1 MCDED
6 GIKMP
11 SISRA
16 GSYTIHRNPN
26 YYKEWDI
33 SEIDGIKVA
42 LQNPYFI
49 EDARA
54 KALNVVKSL
63 STQLKKAGYKYIA
76 FMSLA
81 TWCYDFPHAKAI
93 RVYTSTVMIGFKRK
107 PKKIPF

>member
-16 GSYTIHRNPN
+16 GSYTIYRNPN
-26 YYKEWDI
+26 YFKEWDI
-33 SEIDGIKVA
+33 TEIDGIKVA
-42 LQNPYFI
+42 LQNPYFT
-49 EDARA
+49 EDAKA
-54 KALNVVKSL
+54 KALKVVKSL

-81 TWCYDFPHAKAI
+81 TWRYDFPHKMPTRI
-93 RVYTSTVMIGFKRK
+93 FTTTVMIGFKRK
-107 PKKIPF
+107 PKKILF